1 MDYEYIRFFFFEDWS
16 SNEDKCESQI
26 LTTWD
31 SFLSLNSSGLFN
43 INITKFYDILIL
55 NIYNKHRVEIFIDTS
70 KASKQSILW
79 QAQNY
84 L

>member
-16 SNEDKCESQI
+16 LNKDKCESQI

-31 SFLSLNSSGLFN
+31 SFLSLNSSCLFN
-43 INITKFYDILIL
+43 INITKFYYKLIL
-55 NIYNKHRVEIFIDTS
+55 NNYNKHRVGIFIDTS